1 MLWNRFAWQHKLFV
15 KSNRNC
21 HNKSKL
27 HFKDTS
33 VYNFTSIVVAF
44 CFLHSYNLFNLRV
57 NKQKIV
63 IQISS
68 SSHTSTFSSHS
79 PIICFIL
86 IKFQAMDWVLATPPK
101 DLWDLFGV
109 GSQFSKALESIIWH
123 CLTWMRI
130 RPHCH
135 IGGGRGSF
143 IFIAATT
150 FIPHFVV
157 LDQWEVALS
166 KKMFSVRLLYPRRSS
181 YT

>member
-1 MLWNRFAWQHKLFV
+1 MWNRFVRQHKLFV

-33 VYNFTSIVVAF
+33 LYNFTSIVVAF

-86 IKFQAMDWVLATPPK
+86 IKFQAMDWVLATLPK
-101 DLWDLFGV
+101 DLWDLFRV
-109 GSQFSKALESIIWH
+109 GSHNSQRLWRALS
-123 CLTWMRI
+123 
-130 RPHCH
+130 H
-135 IGGGRGSF
+135 IVSREC
-143 IFIAATT
+143 ALDHVATL
-150 FIPHFVV
+150 VV
-157 LDQWEVALS
+157 VVVAL
-166 KKMFSVRLLYPRRSS
+166 FSLLLPLSS
-181 YT
+181 PTLSY